1 MKFASFRTFRAILA
15 LSALSTATG
24 FAAETATISA
34 GTVNVRGRAGFIGEV
49 ITRLN
54 QGDPVT
60 ILEAVTL
67 KNPKAGEPADWLKIA
82 LPANTPVWVHTS
94 FVDAATQT
102 INASRLKVRGG
113 PGINYSVLGYLS
125 QGTTVKE
132 ISRKGDWMEIEPT
145 EELFAFVA
153 ASMVTRGPTAAPTE
167 AVAVAA
173 VPATTPD
180 ASATTTPAP
189 TETVVVPAETTPAE
203 TSPVAS
209 PVAETPVAP
218 PATEVSTPAPPAPVT
233 TAPASTTIVAE
244 PAPAI
249 ATAPTSSTRELTVE
263 ERAQQ
268 VLEKRTR
275 DSQRWE
281 VTSEPNDQLLKEL
294 PEIRRVVTREGRI
307 RHTVSI
313 QAPSPYYLSHL
324 ESTLRLNYLYTT
336 ATNLPLKD
344 LTGVKVRIKGEEGI
358 DPRWPG
364 VPVLLIKSLEVLP

>member
-1 MKFASFRTFRAILA
+1 MKFALF
-15 LSALSTATG
+15 LSVRSLLFLTLLGAVTG
-24 FAAETATISA
+24 LAAETATISA

-54 QGDPVT
+54 QGDPV
-60 ILEAVTL
+60 IVLETVTL
-67 KNPKAGEPADWLKIA
+67 KSPKAGEPAEWLKIA

-94 FVDAATQT
+94 YVDAATLAV
-102 INASRLKVRGG
+102 NATRLTVRGG

-125 QGTTVKE
+125 RGTTVKE

-153 ASMVTRGPTAAPTE
+153 ATMVTRGSAAAPTE
-167 AVAVAA
+167 AAA
-173 VPATTPD
+173 TNAAGATEITTSATTPTET
-180 ASATTTPAP
+180 ASPP
-189 TETVVVPAETTPAE
+189 TEA
-203 TSPVAS
+203 PVAA
-209 PVAETPVAP
+209 PATETPVAP
-218 PATEVSTPAPPAPVT
+218 PGAEVGTAAPATTTPPPTVAPSGT
-233 TAPASTTIVAE
+233 TAIIAE

-249 ATAPTSSTRELTVE
+249 ATTPTGSDRELTNE

-268 VLEKRTR
+268 VLEQRTR

-281 VTSEPNDQLLKEL
+281 LTSEPDDKLLKEL
-294 PEIRRVVTREGRI
+294 PENRRVVTREGKI
-307 RHTVSI
+307 RHSVSI
-313 QAPSPYYLSHL
+313 QAPSPYYLAHV
-324 ESTLRLNYLYTT
+324 ESNLRLNYLYTS

-364 VPVLLIKSLEVLP
+364 TPVLLIKSLEVLP